1 MLAKDG
7 FAWLRSMRL
16 IQEGFSG
23 INWRR
28 RFPRRFLGAD
38 WLNKFI
44 FFQTALRT
52 NLGIGVAEQA
62 CDLKFFLWLP
72 MSLIDAGKWR
82 VSG

>member
-1 MLAKDG
+1 MDLRVKAVPSAVPGRGLAEY
-7 FAWLRSMRL
+7 
-16 IQEGFSG
+16 IY
-23 INWRR
+23 
-28 RFPRRFLGAD
+28 
-38 WLNKFI
+38 I
-44 FFQTALRT
+44 FETVLRT